1 MLLIPSL
8 ELKGGKCVRK
18 APAGAAAKALPVA
31 YADDPVAEAVKWV
44 KAGARRLQIVDID
57 SLSFG
62 KPVHASVVQR
72 IVAACPGVPVQ
83 VSGGMRSEE
92 AVLAYIEAGAD
103 FVVLGMRALT
113 SAHLVNDLCLEYPG
127 HILVAMDAKDGKVST
142 EGGWSKLAHA
152 DVSEAAEHFQ
162 REGVAA
168 IVYCAVGA
176 APKDQVESAANLGR
190 AINTPVIAAG
200 GVETLE
206 DVRGLCATA
215 AEDLLG
221 VLIGEPLHAGFDFA
235 AAQKLTDSLVKP

>member
-18 APAGAAAKALPVA
+18 PAAGAAAKALPVA
-31 YADDPVAEAVKWV
+31 YADDPAAEAAKWA
-44 KAGARRLQIVDID
+44 KAGARRLQVVDLD
-57 SLSFG
+57 SQSFG
-62 KPVHASVVQR
+62 KPVNAAVVQR

-83 VSGGMRSEE
+83 VAGGMKSEE

-127 HILVAMDAKDGKVST
+127 HIVVAMDVRDGKVST

-152 DVSEAAEHFQ
+152 DAAEAAEHFQ

-168 IVYCAVGA
+168 IVYCAVGD
-176 APKDQVESAANLGR
+176 APKDYAASAAALGR
-190 AINTPVIAAG
+190 VINTPVIAAG
-200 GVETLE
+200 GVEKLA
-206 DVRGLCATA
+206 DIKGLA
-215 AEDLLG
+215 AAGEDLYG
-221 VLIGEPLHAGFDFA
+221 VIVSDALHNGFDLA
-235 AAQKLTDSLVKP
+235 AAQKLADSLAS